1 MNLRN
6 IYDSRRIW
14 KMVLLA
20 MSLVL
25 VSVFIYFSNSL
36 VKDLA
41 KQERERMQIWAD
53 ATREMVTST
62 DADVDFLLSIIQGNH
77 NIPVLLVDDKNNIIE
92 QRNFKLP
99 EPNDSLKMIDEYT
112 AINKQFLQKKLNKL
126 RKTTN
131 NIEIKIDDSTHQVL
145 YYEDSDV
152 LRRLAYY
159 PYIQLAV
166 MLLFIAIAYFALISV
181 KKAEQ
186 NRVWVGLSKET
197 AHQLGTPISSL
208 MAWTQMLESM
218 GIDKEII
225 NDMDTDVHR
234 LSVIADRFSKI
245 GSMPDKELTFIN
257 EAVESSLNYMR
268 TRIPK
273 HVTLTVHTDDEKNC
287 GVMLCQPLFEWVME
301 NLTKNAVDAMSGE
314 GRIDIVVTSD
324 AQHAHLY
331 VKDTGKGIARK
342 NFKNVFNP
350 GFTTKK
356 RGWGLGLTL
365 VKRIIEEYHNGK
377 IYVKDS
383 EMGKGTTFAIEIVA
397 TTLVSISSRPK
408 GNSWWMLVVVM
419 AFSSSYTV
427 PASTSCTFAIFS
439 LPMCTPITS
448 WV

>member
-1 MNLRN
+1 MKLRS

-20 MSLVL
+20 VSLVL
-25 VSVFIYFSNSL
+25 VGVFIYISNRL

-41 KQERERMQIWAD
+41 KQERERMEIWAD
-53 ATREMVTST
+53 ATRELTTST
-62 DADVDFLLSIIQGNH
+62 DTDVDFLFRIIRGNQ
-77 NIPVLLVDDKNNIIE
+77 NIPVLLVDNDGNIIE

-99 EPNDSLKMIDEYT
+99 EPADTAKMLDEYSKV
-112 AINKQFLQKKLNKL
+112 NKEFLAKRLQKLRNSSNKID
-126 RKTTN
+126 
-131 NIEIKIDDSTHQVL
+131 IEIDQSTHQTL

-166 MLLFIAIAYFALISV
+166 MLLFLGVAYFALISV
-181 KKAEQ
+181 KRAEQ

-218 GIDKEII
+218 GVDKEII
-225 NDMDTDVHR
+225 SDMDTDVHR

-257 EAVESSLNYMR
+257 EAVESSLAYMR

-273 HVTLTVHTDDEKNC
+273 HVTLTVHTDGDKNC
-287 GVMLCQPLFEWVME
+287 GVMLCQSLFEWVME
-301 NLTKNAVDAMSGE
+301 NLTKNAVDAME
-314 GRIDIVVTSD
+314 GKGSIDIMVTSD
-324 AQHAHLY
+324 DRHAHLY
-331 VKDTGKGIARK
+331 IKDTGKGIARK

-365 VKRIIEEYHNGK
+365 VKRIIEEYHGGK
-377 IYVKDS
+377 IFVKDS
-383 EMGKGTTFAIEIVA
+383 ELGKGTTFSIEI
-397 TTLVSISSRPK
+397 PK
-408 GNSWWMLVVVM
+408 VK
-419 AFSSSYTV
+419 
-427 PASTSCTFAIFS
+427 C
-439 LPMCTPITS
+439 
-448 WV
+448 